1 MTSNQNSFRKP
12 TLNPVKTTEKE
23 DSKSI
28 DHGLF
33 SLLEKSTNVLIFL
46 AVSRQRETRLGPAH
60 WQKVWEKCPD
70 ERRGKSS
77 IRDTPYSAV
86 IRPEI
91 ITEPPINP
99 I

>member
-12 TLNPVKTTEKE
+12 TLNPVKTTAKE
-23 DSKSI
+23 DSF
-28 DHGLF
+28 LF
-33 SLLEKSTNVLIFL
+33 WKESTNVLIFL

-70 ERRGKSS
+70 ERRGKNS